1 MPLQRQATEHYS
13 NYKKSMI
20 KQNPF
25 SIYDFLGYFIPGAL
39 VIYIFL
45 LLITVSDFTNIN
57 NVITILSSNKS
68 FQLDSFLFFVIISYS
83 LGHLIS
89 FLSSITIERY
99 SNWKYNYPSKYLM
112 NLKPNHKF
120 WIGTKK
126 IIIWKIILLILI
138 LPVSVFDY
146 IFGEFL
152 NFKAFY
158 TKKADNYIIETV
170 KFKGLIL
177 LNQLGTPITKTL
189 REYDFHRIFSHYVYE
204 NTKNHQ
210 SRLTNYVALYGF
222 LRALCLISVLFFW
235 LLTYKLYKKVFLIKT
250 IDEYFKHNK
259 LILLVFILTSIAS
272 YIFFMAFMK
281 FYRRYTLESL
291 MLIVIDKE
299 LVDNKRKRKR
309 MEE

>member
-1 MPLQRQATEHYS
+1 
-13 NYKKSMI
+13 MI

-45 LLITVSDFTNIN
+45 LLVTVNDFTNLT
-57 NVITILSSNKS
+57 VIITTLSNEKS
-68 FQLDSFLFFVIISYS
+68 FQLDNLLFFVIVSYA
-83 LGHLIS
+83 LGHLIN

-120 WIGTKK
+120 WIGSKK
-126 IIIWKIILLILI
+126 IITWKIFLLITI
-138 LPVSVFDY
+138 LPVSIFDY
-146 IFGEFL
+146 IFGEFFG
-152 NFKAFY
+152 FKIFY

-170 KFKGLIL
+170 KSKGVIL
-177 LNQLGTPITKTL
+177 LNQLGTPLTKTL
-189 REYDFHRIFSHYVYE
+189 RDYDFHRIFSHYVYE
-204 NTKNHQ
+204 NSKNHQ

-235 LLTYKLYKKVFLIKT
+235 LLVYKLYKKAYLAETFNDYIKNSKY
-250 IDEYFKHNK
+250 I
-259 LILLVFILTSIAS
+259 LVVILLTTFSS

-299 LVDNKRKRKR
+299 LVDETKERVK
-309 MEE
+309 MEK

>member
-1 MPLQRQATEHYS
+1 
-13 NYKKSMI
+13 MI

-39 VIYIFL
+39 VIYIIVL
-45 LLITVSDFTNIN
+45 LVTITDFTNLN
-57 NVITILSSNKS
+57 TILSTLSNDKS
-68 FQLDSFLFFVIISYS
+68 FQLDSFLFFVIISYAV
-83 LGHLIS
+83 GHLIN

-120 WIGTKK
+120 WIGKKK
-126 IIIWKIILLILI
+126 IIFWKILLLLLIF
-138 LPVSVFDY
+138 PVSVFDY
-146 IFGEFL
+146 LFGEVL
-152 NFKAFY
+152 SFKTFY

-170 KFKGLIL
+170 KTKGLTL

-204 NTKNHQ
+204 NSKNHQ

-222 LRALCLISVLFFW
+222 LRSLCLISVFMFW
-235 LLTYKLYKKVFLIKT
+235 LLIYRIYIKAELTITFKEFFDKSKYIIFAMVLIS
-250 IDEYFKHNK
+250 
-259 LILLVFILTSIAS
+259 LAS

-291 MLIVIDKE
+291 MLIVIDKK
-299 LVDNKRKRKR
+299 LVDNTQKRKR